1 MANSIAFSVGSG
13 GGGSIIKSIQRGESP
28 IYTLH
33 GEPES
38 SGNSFDFNNN
48 RRIYTTL
55 NQISISPVN
64 PTKSIIQLSRKI
76 VANPK
81 MVSNISYAVDVT
93 LVEFQNNYFTCKIG
107 YKNWTNGGY
116 GPNLS
121 GYDDDISAIT
131 PDTRVSLSPY
141 SLVNDKYWIDNIYSG
156 SGPLAIPTDFASV
169 SYQIIEFY

>member
-33 GEPES
+33 GEPER
-38 SGNSFDFNNN
+38 SGQSFDFNHN

-76 VANPK
+76 VKNPQI
-81 MVSNISYAVDVT
+81 VSTTSYAFDVT

-107 YKNWTNGGY
+107 YKNWTNGDSGTR
-116 GPNLS
+116 LA
-121 GYDDDISAIT
+121 GYDDDFSAIT
-131 PDTRVSLSPY
+131 SDLLVSLNPDTLANSE
-141 SLVNDKYWIDNIYSG
+141 YWIDNFYSG
-156 SGPLAIPTDFASV
+156 SGPLAVPTDFASV

>member
-33 GEPES
+33 GELKS
-38 SGNSFDFNNN
+38 DGLSFNNSK
-48 RRIYTTL
+48 RIYTTL

-76 VANPK
+76 VQNPRTG
-81 MVSNISYAVDVT
+81 STTSFAFDVT

-116 GPNLS
+116 GPSLT

-131 PDTRVSLSPY
+131 PDAVVSLSPNAL
-141 SLVNDKYWIDNIYSG
+141 SNHKYWFDNIYSG
-156 SGPLAIPTDFASV
+156 SGPLDVPTDFAIV

>member
-33 GEPES
+33 GEPRS
-38 SGNSFDFNNN
+38 SDQRFDSTK
-48 RRIYTTL
+48 RIYTTL

-64 PTKSIIQLSRKI
+64 PAKSIIQLSRKI
-76 VANPK
+76 VENPE
-81 MVSNISYAVDVT
+81 MASTISYAFDVT

-107 YKNWTNGGY
+107 YKNWTNNGSGKA
-116 GPNLS
+116 LC
-121 GYDDDISAIT
+121 GYDDDISTIT
-131 PDTRVSLSPY
+131 DYLDVSLNPY
-141 SLVNDKYWIDNIYSG
+141 WLANDKYWIDNIYSG
-156 SGPLAIPTDFASV
+156 SGPLAVPTDFASV